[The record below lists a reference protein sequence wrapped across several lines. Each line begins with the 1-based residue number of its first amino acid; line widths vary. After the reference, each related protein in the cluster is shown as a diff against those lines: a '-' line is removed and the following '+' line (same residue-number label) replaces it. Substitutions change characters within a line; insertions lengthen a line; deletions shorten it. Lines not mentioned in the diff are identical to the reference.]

1 MSDQK
6 RTVEKPI
13 TIGSADVYIQEF
25 EGTLPAVDDI
35 CVEANRFCYTKN
47 GATIRYT
54 QTAQTISDDLGRIR
68 KTVYS
73 GDEATVQ
80 LGVLGWIG
88 TTLEKAI
95 STASV
100 STRTQGEGAAAN
112 RRVTKIGGVGNDN
125 GKRYV
130 VCLHHTDKQ
139 DGDCWWMLV
148 GKNTE
153 GLELQY
159 QVEDG
164 TVFQPTF
171 TAEPYDNDGHLLWF
185 EEEIVGGATGTGT
198 GTNAG

>member
-1 MSDQK
+1 MANQK

-13 TIGSADVYIQEF
+13 TIGSATVYLKEYDEAQ
-25 EGTLPAVDDI
+25 GLPTVDAM
-35 CVEANRFCYTKN
+35 CVDENRFAYTKN

-54 QTAQTISDDLGRIR
+54 QTAQDLSDDLGKIR

-88 TTLEKAI
+88 TTLAKAI
-95 STASV
+95 STAV
-100 STRTQGEGAAAN
+100 ATEDGN

-130 VCLHHTDKQ
+130 VCLHHEDAQ
-139 DGDCWWMLV
+139 DGDCWWMMV

-159 QVEDG
+159 QMEDG

-171 TAEPYDNDGHLLWF
+171 KAEPYDSDGHLLWF
-185 EEEIVGGATGTGT
+185 EEEIVGSTGTGT
-198 GTNAG
+198 GNAG

>member
-1 MSDQK
+1 MSSQK

-13 TIGSADVYIQEF
+13 TIGSATVYMMEYNEA
-25 EGTLPAVDDI
+25 EGLPAVSEI
-35 CVEANRFCYTKN
+35 CVAANRFAYTKN

-54 QTAQTISDDLGRIR
+54 QTSQDLSDDLGLIR
-68 KTVYS
+68 KTIYS

-88 TTLEKAI
+88 STLAKAI

-100 STRTQGEGAAAN
+100 TEENN

-130 VCLHHTDKQ
+130 ICLHHEDAQ
-139 DGDCWWMLV
+139 DGDCWWMMV

-159 QVEDG
+159 QMEDG
-164 TVFQPTF
+164 SVFQPTF
-171 TAEPYDNDGHLLWF
+171 KAEPYDAQGHLLWF
-185 EEEIVGGATGTGT
+185 EEEIV
-198 GTNAG
+198 TNAG